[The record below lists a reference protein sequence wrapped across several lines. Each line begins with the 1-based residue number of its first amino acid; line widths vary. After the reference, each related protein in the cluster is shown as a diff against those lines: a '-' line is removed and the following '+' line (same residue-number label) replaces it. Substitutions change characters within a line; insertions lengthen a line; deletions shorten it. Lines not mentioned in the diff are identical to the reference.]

1 MKKKVCVLTLGGTI
15 AYTRDAE
22 EGVIQDLQP
31 FIKSLDEVSEIA
43 EVDTISFMKSSSS
56 ALLIKD
62 IINLSVKIKSLIE
75 EGYEG
80 FVVIQGTDTIEE
92 TAFILQLIMDT
103 DIPIIVTGAM
113 RNPDMR
119 GADGPAN
126 ILASIRVAANNNC
139 RGLGTLVV
147 FNDEIHSG
155 YFVRK
160 IHPQSTEAFGSE
172 FSLLGYLAEG
182 IPSIRLKPIERRI
195 PYINLVTDDVPDVH
209 LYSVPIGDD
218 GKLLTKYLD
227 FEYKGLVL
235 EGLGGGHTP
244 TELVDSLEEIAKEMP
259 VILSTRIG
267 VGDTL
272 TSTYTGYPGSEISLL
287 SKGLIS
293 AGFLD
298 GRRSRIL
305 LTLLLMSDC
314 NLEEIKDAF
323 KIFSKCYNRY

>member
-1 MKKKVCVLTLGGTI
+1 MKKKICILTLGGTI
-15 AYTRDAE
+15 AYSRSE
-22 EGVIQDLQP
+22 EGGVIQDLQP
-31 FIKSLDEVSEIA
+31 FIESLNEVSEIVV
-43 EVDTISFMKSSSS
+43 VDTIPFMKSSSS
-56 ALLIKD
+56 ALLIND
-62 IINLSVKIKSLIE
+62 IIRLSEKIKLLIK

-92 TAFILQLIMDT
+92 TAFILQLLLDT

-119 GADGPAN
+119 GADN
-126 ILASIRVAANNNC
+126 ENC

-182 IPSIRLKPIERRI
+182 IPSIRLRPIMRKI
-195 PYINLVTDDVPDVH
+195 PYINLVESDVPNVH

-218 GKLLTKYLD
+218 GKLLDKVLEL
-227 FEYKGLVL
+227 EYKGLVL

-244 TELVDSLEEIAKEMP
+244 TELVSSLEEIAKQIP

-267 VGDTL
+267 VGDAL
-272 TSTYTGYPGSEISLL
+272 TSTYTGYPGSEMSLL
-287 SKGLIS
+287 EKGLIS

-314 NLEEIKDAF
+314 SIDEIKNAF
-323 KIFSKCYNRY
+323 KVFSKYYNID